1 MKKLLSLA
9 LSLAILSLSLCAC
22 GAQSE
27 QSDKTQNNDNLSQQ
41 VVTTEEVTTQPAT
54 EPNYENTNFIAQ
66 PPQGKPNYRIEEI
79 SLDEAAESSG
89 YSISDSKFRI
99 SNIYTEN
106 NYIVL
111 NILYSDY
118 NSTDF
123 CAYNVIYDLYGN
135 MIANISNIALDEG
148 CRKSGQIRGVYGE
161 YAVLCLNSSSAPLED
176 IYALYNLK
184 TKEVKYIQ
192 YDVASLKNG
201 IIIVGNENTEEE
213 YGYKYGALD
222 LDLNEIIPIEYDELK
237 LASPELFI
245 AKNDKKY
252 GIIDFSNQIIA
263 DFKYKAIQSFTGI
276 DDSESA
282 NPTSLMDFE
291 KNINKYTVAIDE
303 NDKSVLIDK
312 KGNVSSIDFD
322 ISESNYEYFEYGR
335 TISQYQDKIF
345 ILHSGGKT
353 ISDLE
358 GNVLTDN
365 ARSASEFI
373 NGYGFINGFCTTK
386 DSDGNC
392 GIIDTD
398 GNTVYSE
405 SANEGYQGTDIF
417 PVDQN
422 GFFLISYY
430 LNSGLRKNKI
440 LDLSGNEVYV
450 SKEEEH
456 IISSIGNG
464 IFTKSI
470 DDGYSVFRVIEN

>member
-27 QSDKTQNNDNLSQQ
+27 QSDKTKNNDNLPQQ
-41 VVTTEEVTTQPAT
+41 EVTTEEATTQPAT
-54 EPNYENTNFIAQ
+54 EPDYENTNFIAQ

-111 NILYSDY
+111 NIIYSDY
-118 NSTDF
+118 NSPD
-123 CAYNVIYDLYGN
+123 CAVYNVIYDLDGN

-161 YAVLCLNSSSAPLED
+161 YAVLCLDSSSAPLED

-213 YGYKYGALD
+213 YSYKYGALD

-245 AKNDKKY
+245 AKNDEKY
-252 GIIDFSNQIIA
+252 GIIDFNNQIIA

-276 DDSESA
+276 DDSEST
-282 NPTSLMDFE
+282 NPISKMDFE

-312 KGNVSSIDFD
+312 KGNVSSIDFE
-322 ISESNYEYFEYGR
+322 ISESNFEYGR

-358 GNVLTDN
+358 GNVLTD
-365 ARSASEFI
+365 SASGFAS
-373 NGYGFINGFCTTK
+373 GYGFINGFCTTK

-398 GNTVYSE
+398 GNTIYSE
-405 SANEGYQGTDIF
+405 SANEEYQRADIF
-417 PVDQN
+417 SVDQN

-450 SKEEEH
+450 SKEEEN

-464 IFTKSI
+464 IFTKLI
-470 DDGYSVFRVIEN
+470 DNGYSAFRVIEN